1 MGMHIPTLLAV
12 VLLVGAVLSLSVS
25 AVAHRQQR
33 DGMVFWAAGLGMHTV
48 SYVFFLQQEALGEWA
63 AFMAA
68 IVLRSCAWAAFSE
81 GLCQFYRRRVP
92 RVLIWAPVAIAPLAF
107 ALLFEQLAPR
117 IISISLIFGAQSL
130 LALWLMWQ
138 ARRTTPGRGQYF
150 LMTGLVTAQVFL
162 VLRSM
167 GAFMGTEAD
176 MLPMNGE
183 GGVQVVGL
191 VAALVVL
198 LLLSIGFVL
207 MSKDRADSLNRVLA
221 TQDSLTGLANRRHLN
236 ETLDLEWARASRT
249 GQSLALIMIDI
260 DHFKAY
266 NDHYGHQAGDDCLQR
281 VARTLA
287 LSSRRAG
294 DLVARYG
301 GEEFLLVLPH
311 MNDAGGRWL
320 GESIRQAVDMLNV
333 PHAGAPSGRLSVSV
347 GVATTHESVHPDT
360 ASLLRAADDALYRAK
375 RAGRNQV
382 QVAEPALA

>member
-1 MGMHIPTLLAV
+1 MDMHIPTLLAA

-33 DGMVFWAAGLGMHTV
+33 DGMVFWAVGLGMHTV
-48 SYVFFLQQEALGEWA
+48 SYVFLFQVEALGEWA

-68 IVLRSCAWAAFSE
+68 VVLRSCAWAAFSE
-81 GLCQFYRRRVP
+81 GLSQFYRRRVP
-92 RVLIWAPVAIAPLAF
+92 RLLIWGPVAIAPVAF

-117 IISISLIFGAQSL
+117 IISISLIFVAQSL

-150 LMTGLVTAQVFL
+150 LMTGLVTALVFL
-162 VLRSM
+162 VLRSI

-183 GGVQVVGL
+183 GAVQAVGL

-207 MSKDRADSLNRVLA
+207 MSKDRADSLNRMLA

-281 VARTLA
+281 VARTLE
-287 LSSRRAG
+287 LSTRRAG

-311 MNDAGGRWL
+311 MNDVGGRWL

-333 PHAGAPSGRLSVSV
+333 PHAGAPSGRLTVSV
-347 GVATTHESVHPDT
+347 GVATTHEAVHPDT

-375 RAGRNQV
+375 RGGRNQV
-382 QVAEPALA
+382 QVA